1 VFPISPNRLRRAYA
15 LAMTCADKLGEW
27 PGLEALAREAIERV
41 PEPSHAY
48 YRLGEALMRQ
58 ERTAEAE
65 AALQTAIELNP
76 AEQEAPM
83 LLQLCRSR
91 SQAPS
96 KRPRVAPWPGR
107 QTQFEDYRALL
118 RTYVLPRRGAPLV
131 EPDSVFM
138 TLGSCFAQH
147 LARQLRET
155 GRTVNSEEIGEEVN
169 STFANRYLLEWIENG
184 PTDSITEA
192 VQAAY
197 GPAMRERMRA
207 KIIDSDV
214 FVITLGVGA
223 CFFQND
229 TGDFAFVVSKSEIAR
244 EYLMTDCAMRM
255 TSVAENVDNIRR
267 MMASIGR
274 LARRTPKFVL
284 TVSPVPLGGTTER
297 NSAVLA
303 DCVSKSV
310 LRLAAEEVCAAPGEH
325 QVIYWPSF
333 EMVRWL
339 GPHFGPGQPQ
349 VFGAEDANSRH
360 VSAWLVRLVIELFL
374 EHHASHSAE
383 AAAE

>member
-1 VFPISPNRLRRAYA
+1 
-15 LAMTCADKLGEW
+15 
-27 PGLEALAREAIERV
+27 
-41 PEPSHAY
+41 
-48 YRLGEALMRQ
+48 
-58 ERTAEAE
+58 
-65 AALQTAIELNP
+65 
-76 AEQEAPM
+76 
-83 LLQLCRSR
+83 
-91 SQAPS
+91 
-96 KRPRVAPWPGR
+96 
-107 QTQFEDYRALL
+107 
-118 RTYVLPRRGAPLV
+118 
-131 EPDSVFM
+131 
-138 TLGSCFAQH
+138 
-147 LARQLRET
+147 
-155 GRTVNSEEIGEEVN
+155 VNSEEIGEEVN

-184 PTDSITEA
+184 PTDPITEA
-192 VQAAY
+192 VQAGY

-310 LRLAAEEVCAAPGEH
+310 LRLAAEEVCAAPGER

-374 EHHASHSAE
+374 EHHASRPAE